1 MSLVIG
7 IGTNIGSRIENLK
20 RAKALLESH
29 FELIAESRIYKSEA
43 EDYENQ
49 PYFYNQV
56 LEFALPDMDE
66 EVLMRLLLSLED
78 EMGRERI
85 INKGPRIIDMDLLFF
100 GDRKVKKEMVEI
112 PHPRLFDR
120 SFVVKPLADLPC
132 FEDLNRLYQFK
143 KNFENIAVPVG
154 L

>member
-7 IGTNIGSRIENLK
+7 IGSNIGNRMENLRK
-20 RAKALLESH
+20 ARALLENH

-56 LEFALPDMDE
+56 LEFVSPDIDE
-66 EVLMRLLLSLED
+66 EILMKLLLSLED

-100 GDRKVKKEMVEI
+100 GDRKVKNEIVEI

-120 SFVVKPLADLPC
+120 SFVVKPLSDLPC

-143 KNFENIAVPVG
+143 KTFANLATPV
-154 L
+154 